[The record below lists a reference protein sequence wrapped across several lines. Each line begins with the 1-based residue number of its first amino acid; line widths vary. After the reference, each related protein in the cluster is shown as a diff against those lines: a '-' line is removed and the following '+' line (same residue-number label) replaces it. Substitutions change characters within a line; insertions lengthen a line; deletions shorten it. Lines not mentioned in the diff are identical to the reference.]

1 MSKVTKSQSEVYVS
15 KCLIIGDPHLKASSM
30 SLAKDFL
37 SWIEKLVT
45 ELKPD
50 FVINL
55 GDTFHTHNVIR
66 SEVMALVS
74 NHIEAMASLATYIIL
89 VGNHDM
95 AHHKAPEV
103 HAWLP
108 FVGKFPKVKIVDK
121 LFTLNGMAFLPY
133 IDDVAECQATLNQAL
148 AKSKFVFCHQ
158 TFKGANFG
166 FLEAKDGVVVPDG
179 FDGLIVSGHIHKGQ
193 RLGNVWYPGTP
204 FAQEASDADQDKG
217 VYLLDTNSGEVV
229 FFESPLPRWM
239 TYKAGVNNFEQ
250 VIETMNKRDRN
261 HVVLMGTSS
270 ELSALVD
277 SLRFKELKKEYNFSV
292 RKQPVSQDGGA
303 RVARSVS
310 TLEAAVVDYIN
321 SIYQG
326 SVDREALKSR
336 CLEALNRG

>member
-1 MSKVTKSQSEVYVS
+1 MS
-15 KCLIIGDPHLKASSM
+15 KCLIIGDPHLKASSI
-30 SLAKDFL
+30 SLARDFL
-37 SWIEKLVT
+37 SWIERLT
-45 ELKPD
+45 AEQKPD

-66 SEVMALVS
+66 SEVMALVTDHV
-74 NHIEAMASLATYIIL
+74 NAMASMSKYIIL

-95 AHHKAPEV
+95 AHHKASDV

-108 FVGKFPKVKIVDK
+108 FVDKLKNVRIVDK
-121 LFTLNGMAFLPY
+121 PLAVNSLMFIPY
-133 IDDVAECQATLNQAL
+133 IDDVNQCQAVINDAAL
-148 AKSKFVFCHQ
+148 KAKIIFCHQ

-166 FLEAKDGVVVPDG
+166 FLEAKDGVVVPEG
-179 FDGLIVSGHIHKGQ
+179 FGGLIVSGHIHKGQ
-193 RLGNVWYPGTP
+193 RLGNLWYPGTP
-204 FAQEASDADQDKG
+204 FAQEASDADQAKG
-217 VYLLDTNSGEVV
+217 VYLLDTASGEAD
-229 FFESPLPRWM
+229 FFEAPLPRWM
-239 TYKAGVNNFEQ
+239 TYKANVNNFEQ
-250 VIETMNKRDRN
+250 VIETMSKRDRN
-261 HVVLMGTSS
+261 HVVLIGTSS

-277 SLRFKELKKEYNFSV
+277 SSRFKELKKEYNFSV